1 MNYKSFVDVL
11 FILLLGTIVML
22 TQVVSVGAIEAELLK
37 LGGGGVT
44 PIRGDDIEM
53 VVVDDDV
60 IRHRED
66 AWEDVD
72 ALAEALPADA
82 VVLVVVAHGDVRH
95 HRVMKAWSDLAAH
108 GLDVRLGAEP
118 GEER

>member
-1 MNYKSFVDVL
+1 VNYKSFVDVL

-22 TQVVSVGAIEAELLK
+22 TQVVSVGAIEAELLE

-44 PIRGDDIEM
+44 PVRGDDIEL

-60 IRHRED
+60 IRYGEG
-66 AWEDVD
+66 AFTDV
-72 ALAEALPADA
+72 AELAAALPADA
-82 VVLVVVAHGDVRH
+82 VVLVVAAHGDVRY
-95 HRVMKAWSDLAAH
+95 HRVMEAWSDLAAT

-118 GEER
+118 GEEP